1 MQSLENTG
9 QQVIIND
16 GDTAASVQQQLETVH
31 SNMKEAFPEIARVA
45 VAIYDHGTDR
55 LKTFIHSTEGAVP
68 FSHYEAALG
77 EVPILASLAAAH
89 QDRRVSDLTILGANH
104 VRDQRVIEAG
114 YLSSYTR
121 PFFNRGQLV
130 GFLFFDARKKAYFDN
145 IALRHLAVYSH
156 LISLLVINSLTP
168 VQMLRSSVNMARD
181 LSHHRD
187 QETGAHLDRMS
198 RYARVIANDIA
209 VEKALSD
216 EFVEFV
222 FLFSPLHDIGKIG
235 IEDSILLKPAQ
246 LTEAEFTIMKTHV
259 TKGVEMVDAIIGEFD
274 LTELSHTEI
283 LRNIVRFH
291 HERFDG
297 NGYVE
302 GLIGEAIPLEAR
314 IVMVADIFDALTSE
328 RPYKE
333 AWSVE
338 RAIQFLKDKSGIMLD
353 PSCVSGLIE
362 NRSEI
367 ETIKARFADDE
378 GREAG
383 FHEAYHSGI

>member
-1 MQSLENTG
+1 
-9 QQVIIND
+9 
-16 GDTAASVQQQLETVH
+16 
-31 SNMKEAFPEIARVA
+31 MKEAFPEIARVA

-89 QDRRVSDLTILGANH
+89 QDRRVSDLTVLGPDH
-104 VRDQRVIEAG
+104 VRSQKVIEAG

-121 PFFNRGQLV
+121 PFFNRGQLI

-145 IALRHLAVYSH
+145 ITLHHLSTFSH
-156 LISLLVINSLTP
+156 LISLLVINGLTP
-168 VQMLRSSVNMARD
+168 AQMLRSSVNVARD
-181 LSHHRD
+181 LSRYRD

-246 LTEAEFTIMKTHV
+246 LTEAEFAIMKTHV
-259 TKGVEMVDAIIGEFD
+259 TKGVRMVDAIIGDFGLTD
-274 LTELSHTEI
+274 LPHTEM

-291 HERFDG
+291 HECFDG
-297 NGYVE
+297 NGYME

-314 IVMVADIFDALTSE
+314 IVMVADIFDALTSK

-338 RAIQFLKDKSGIMLD
+338 RALQFLKDKSGTMLD
-353 PSCVSGLIE
+353 PRCVNALIE
-362 NRSEI
+362 NLSEI
-367 ETIKARFADDE
+367 ETIKARFTDDE
-378 GREAG
+378 IEEVGFREAY
-383 FHEAYHSGI
+383 FSEI